1 LGTCAEGDSVGDHG
15 GLGDIEVE
23 LGGGRDGLE
32 CGDGGPDAGDLS
44 ADGYPVPV
52 EHLPEL
58 GPSLYRWMRVAVA
71 GRQGLRVQLEDR
83 AELGAVDAGVADES
97 KQFHK
102 FLE

>member
-1 LGTCAEGDSVGDHG
+1 MVDLETSRSSLAAVGTVWNAVTA
-15 GLGDIEVE
+15 
-23 LGGGRDGLE
+23 GR
-32 CGDGGPDAGDLS
+32 DAGDLS

-71 GRQGLRVQLEDR
+71 GRQDFRVQPEDCS
-83 AELGAVDAGVADES
+83 ELGAVDAGVADES

>member
-1 LGTCAEGDSVGDHG
+1 MST
-15 GLGDIEVE
+15 
-23 LGGGRDGLE
+23 
-32 CGDGGPDAGDLS
+32 
-44 ADGYPVPV
+44 DGYPVPV

-71 GRQGLRVQLEDR
+71 GRQDLRVQLEDR